1 MSRKPAQWGAEAAPG
16 AGAMRR
22 DDSAGAEILE
32 RFPLAM
38 YAVGADGATGH
49 LSPALQRV
57 LGMPQ
62 ESSNWQLA
70 HLTELI
76 HPDDRERV
84 LEELAAGRETLEPF
98 RMEYRLQRHDGAY
111 AWVLDEAVFIRDAR
125 GDTIREGFLVDITER
140 VQALEDLS
148 VSEERFRT
156 LLSNIPGAMYRC
168 DLDSDWDMQF
178 ISDNIEAISGYPAS
192 DFIRSHVRTFAS
204 IIHPDDRQTV
214 EQVVGEA
221 VARGE
226 PYILEYRIVGADGG
240 IRWVYEKGQGVF
252 DTEGKVLWLDGAI
265 FDVTER
271 KLLQEQLAKQAF
283 YDSLTGLANR
293 ALFQDRADHALARA
307 ARRGSGLA
315 VLLLDLDGFKLVNDS
330 MGHQVGD
337 EVLVTV
343 AKRILRS
350 SRTSDTVARLGGDE
364 FVILLEEDAS
374 ESTAASVAGRILS
387 VLREPFLCQGR
398 EVSLGGSIGI
408 ALTSGSDLAS
418 TDELLRDADA
428 AMYCAKANGRD
439 RFELFEPSMHARAV
453 EQLELI
459 TQMQRG
465 LERGEFVLHYQ
476 PIWELADGTLTGV
489 ESLVRWNHPSL
500 GLLAPGEFIP
510 AAEQTG
516 FILPLGTWVLDE
528 SCRQARV
535 WQEAFPARQL
545 SVSVN
550 ISPRQLIE
558 SDLVGQVR
566 AALQLHEVH
575 PGSLTL
581 DITEGALL
589 HDVEETKRKLDDL
602 KALGV
607 RLAIDDFG
615 TGSSSLGYLRRFPL
629 DELKIDRSFVMGM
642 TEDAAEGT
650 SLVHAIVELAGA
662 LHLDVVAEGI
672 ELPEQLARLRE
683 SGCATGQGF
692 LFAEPS
698 LPEEIGSLL
707 ERIEP
712 TVTRV
717 DAVASIP

>member
-1 MSRKPAQWGAEAAPG
+1 MSRKPAQSGAEAAPG
-16 AGAMRR
+16 AGAVRR
-22 DDSAGAEILE
+22 NDSAGAEILE
-32 RFPLAM
+32 RIPLAM

-49 LSPALQRV
+49 ISPALQRV
-57 LGMPQ
+57 LGISQ
-62 ESSNWQLA
+62 ESSNWQLSS
-70 HLTELI
+70 LTELI
-76 HPDDRERV
+76 HPDDRDRV
-84 LEELAAGRETLEPF
+84 LQELAAGRETLEPF

-125 GDTIREGFLVDITER
+125 GATIREGFLVDITKR
-140 VQALEDLS
+140 VRALEDLS

-168 DLDSDWDMQF
+168 DLDSDWDMEF

-192 DFIRSHVRTFAS
+192 DFIRSRVRTFAS
-204 IIHPDDRQTV
+204 IIHPDDQQTV
-214 EQVVGEA
+214 ERVVGEA

-226 PYILEYRIVGADGG
+226 PYMLEYRIVGADGG

-252 DTEGKVLWLDGAI
+252 GTEGAVLWLDGAI
-265 FDVTER
+265 FDITER

-293 ALFQDRADHALARA
+293 ALFQDRAEHALARL

-315 VLLLDLDGFKLVNDS
+315 VLLLDLDGFKLINDS
-330 MGHQVGD
+330 LGHQVGD

-343 AKRILRS
+343 AKRILKS

-364 FVILLEEDAS
+364 FVILLEEDAN
-374 ESTAASVAGRILS
+374 ESTAASVARRILGI
-387 VLREPFLCQGR
+387 LREPFLCQGR

-408 ALTSGSDLAS
+408 AFTSGTDATS

-439 RFELFEPSMHARAV
+439 RFELFEPSMHAKAV
-453 EQLELI
+453 EQFELI
-459 TQMQRG
+459 TQMQLG

-476 PIWELADGTLTGV
+476 PIWELVDGGLTGV
-489 ESLVRWNHPSL
+489 EALVRWNHPSR
-500 GLLAPGEFIP
+500 GLLPPGEFIP

-516 FILPLGTWVLDE
+516 FIVPLGDWVLDE
-528 SCRQARV
+528 SCRQVRV
-535 WQEAFPARQL
+535 WQEAFPGRPL

-558 SDLVGQVR
+558 SDLASRVR
-566 AALQLHEVH
+566 AVLELHELDAA
-575 PGSLTL
+575 SLTL
-581 DITEGALL
+581 EITEGALL

-615 TGSSSLGYLRRFPL
+615 TGSSSLGNLRRFPI
-629 DELKIDRSFVMGM
+629 DELKIDRTFVTGM
-642 TEDAAEGT
+642 TEDPVEGT
-650 SLVHAIVELAGA
+650 SLVHAILELAGA
-662 LHLDVVAEGI
+662 LHLNVVAEGI
-672 ELPEQLARLRE
+672 EFPEQLARLRE

-692 LFAEPS
+692 LFAKPS
-698 LPEEIGSLL
+698 VPEEIASLL
-707 ERIEP
+707 ARIEP
-712 TVTRV
+712 AVTTAH
-717 DAVASIP
+717 AVASIP

>member
-1 MSRKPAQWGAEAAPG
+1 MSRKPARWGTEAAPG
-16 AGAMRR
+16 AGAVRR

-32 RFPLAM
+32 RIPLAM

-49 LSPALQRV
+49 ISPALQRV
-57 LGMPQ
+57 LGILQ
-62 ESSNWQLA
+62 ESSNWQLSP
-70 HLTELI
+70 LTELI
-76 HPDDRERV
+76 HPDDRDRV
-84 LEELAAGRETLEPF
+84 LQELAAGRETLEPF
-98 RMEYRLQRHDGAY
+98 RMEYRLRRHDGAY
-111 AWVLDEAVFIRDAR
+111 VWVLDEAVFIRDAR
-125 GDTIREGFLVDITER
+125 GATIREGFLVDITER

-168 DLDSDWDMQF
+168 DLDSDWDMEF

-192 DFIRSHVRTFAS
+192 DFIRSRVRTFAS

-214 EQVVGEA
+214 ERVVAEA
-221 VARGE
+221 VDRGE
-226 PYILEYRIVGADGG
+226 PYILEYRIVGANGG

-252 DTEGKVLWLDGAI
+252 GTEGTVLWLDGAI

-293 ALFQDRADHALARA
+293 TLFQDRADHALARL

-315 VLLLDLDGFKLVNDS
+315 VLLLDLDGFKLINDS
-330 MGHQVGD
+330 LGHQVGD

-343 AKRILRS
+343 AKRILKS

-374 ESTAASVAGRILS
+374 ESTAASVARRILGI
-387 VLREPFLCQGR
+387 LREPFFCQGR

-408 ALTSGSDLAS
+408 AFTSGTDATS

-439 RFELFEPSMHARAV
+439 RFELFEPSMHAKAV
-453 EQLELI
+453 EQFELI

-476 PIWELADGTLTGV
+476 PIWELADGMLTGV
-489 ESLVRWNHPSL
+489 EALVRWNHPSR
-500 GLLAPGEFIP
+500 GLLPPGEFIP

-516 FILPLGTWVLDE
+516 FIVPLGDWVLDE
-528 SCRQARV
+528 SCRQVRA
-535 WQEAFPARQL
+535 WQEAFPGRPL

-550 ISPRQLIE
+550 ISPRQFIE
-558 SDLVGQVR
+558 SDLVSRVR
-566 AALQLHEVH
+566 DALRLHELD

-581 DITEGALL
+581 EITEGALL
-589 HDVEETKRKLDDL
+589 HDVEVTKRKLDDL

-615 TGSSSLGYLRRFPL
+615 TGSSSLGNLRRFPI
-629 DELKIDRSFVMGM
+629 DELKIDRTFVMGM
-642 TEDAAEGT
+642 TEDPVEGT
-650 SLVHAIVELAGA
+650 SLVHAILELADA
-662 LHLDVVAEGI
+662 LHLKVVAEGI
-672 ELPEQLARLRE
+672 ELPEQLARLRA

-692 LFAEPS
+692 LFAKPGV
-698 LPEEIGSLL
+698 PEEIGSLL
-707 ERIEP
+707 GRIEP
-712 TVTRV
+712 AVTTA